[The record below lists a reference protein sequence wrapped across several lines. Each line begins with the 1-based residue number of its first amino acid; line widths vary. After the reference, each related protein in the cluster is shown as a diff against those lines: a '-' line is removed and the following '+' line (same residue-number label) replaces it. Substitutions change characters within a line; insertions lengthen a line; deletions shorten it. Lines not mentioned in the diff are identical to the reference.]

1 MSDIKLQEIFQQKL
15 NDHEKKLAYQLQN
28 FEDIIEKKMQTMQN
42 QLALQDSRNKDNHDL
57 ATAQKILN
65 EKLSKIEIDL
75 GNNKDN
81 IFTNN
86 VKIINFEK
94 SLTTACQK
102 YDKIFFENLTLPGF
116 IGEGNKY
123 RNLREYL
130 DENMRNVTNLME
142 RNEKS
147 KIELK
152 GYKDSIDQNIQ
163 LFNINTESFEKRV
176 RERTEKAIESVKKLL
191 EDEMAGFNKKID
203 DVKVENGKYNL
214 NMINQTKD
222 LKKECDDLLLEF
234 PVIKQRIK
242 EKLEEYVTA
251 NEVTIGKFKDLK
263 KEFDHFQYKFS
274 ELSEFIRVINLL
286 NFNLFNFKQDVRFRR
301 NVGAETQKYEFRA
314 ISDLLDYNHISET
327 PHKDE
332 RILANMRA
340 EVDAPD
346 EFRETK
352 DVENTKKEEK
362 LPNYMRSRT
371 VKIDSTKQE
380 SINEG
385 PKDDKSKPE
394 TKTDKTDY

>member
-286 NFNLFNFKQDVRFRR
+286 NFNLFNFK
-301 NVGAETQKYEFRA
+301 
-314 ISDLLDYNHISET
+314 
-327 PHKDE
+327 
-332 RILANMRA
+332 
-340 EVDAPD
+340 
-346 EFRETK
+346 
-352 DVENTKKEEK
+352 
-362 LPNYMRSRT
+362 
-371 VKIDSTKQE
+371 
-380 SINEG
+380 
-385 PKDDKSKPE
+385 
-394 TKTDKTDY
+394 